1 MISRFARLLLSL
13 SLGCVLATSLGF
25 AQEPAAQPTVPPVDE
40 EMVGRIQL
48 PDAPLES
55 ILQLLELWTGRTVLR
70 AQNVQ
75 SGNYNLM
82 TEGPMPKSQA
92 LMAIETLLSMNGI
105 GMAPL
110 GDRFIK
116 IVPLGNVRIEA
127 PEFIEGSTLGMAPT
141 GRIASK
147 IFTLQFLR
155 VTELL
160 PQIASLLNPQ
170 LGGPVLFDKANAAL
184 VTDSISTLQRIEG
197 LIKQLDRPITA
208 GLEPKFYTLQF
219 AKASDLVNKLRTVLQ
234 GTLQQQLGTATTY
247 NADDRTNQV
256 VLIADARLHPFFDDL
271 IAKLD
276 IKADPNT
283 RNEVIP
289 LNNADAEEVAT
300 LLSQLVSGQTAAL
313 ARSTSARPNQLAT
326 ITPSTPAPASPSPT
340 AQATVAAAG
349 ELGVNSN
356 EFSTLVTILPET
368 RTNSVVVS
376 GTADDIRLISEL
388 VKKIDV
394 ILAQVRLEVVIAEV
408 TLTENHTSGISQL
421 GLVVSGDKL
430 VGFSADGAGFST
442 GDGFSITRGTADTV
456 VSGARDLAGAL
467 SLVSNSETNGK
478 SDVSILSVPNIVT
491 THNKEASIFVGSS
504 QPIITGTT
512 TTPTATTT
520 TTASN
525 FSSSSTVSYRDIGVE
540 LKVTPLI
547 GGDGTVQLEISQ
559 SVEDVIGN
567 VTVDNNQQ
575 PIIGQRRTESFV
587 SARNGEIIV
596 LGGIQRTRNDKTRA
610 RLGPIPWIGDLL
622 GLRSRSQERTDLVF
636 FLRPTILSNTA
647 TDNAPA
653 LRQIDQLSNAGDIKK
668 ALNREAVTD
677 EASSEED
684 QKDAKSKVSRPG
696 PRE

>member
-1 MISRFARLLLSL
+1 MISRLVRPLLALSL
-13 SLGCVLATSLGF
+13 AGSLLPPLAL
-25 AQEPAAQPTVPPVDE
+25 AQSPEAEPVVPAVDN

-55 ILQLLELWTGRTVLR
+55 VLQLLELWTGRTVLR

-75 SGNYNLM
+75 SGNFSLM

-92 LMAIETLLSMNGI
+92 LMAIETLLGMNGI
-105 GMAPL
+105 GIAPL
-110 GDRFIK
+110 GDNFIK

-127 PEFIEGSTLGMAPT
+127 PEFIEGSTLGMPPS

-147 IFTLQFLR
+147 IFTLEFLR
-155 VTELL
+155 VTEFL
-160 PQIASLLNPQ
+160 PQLASLLNPQ

-184 VTDSISTLQRIEG
+184 VTDSISTLQRIEA
-197 LIKQLDRPITA
+197 LIRQLDRPIVA

-234 GTLQQQLGTATTY
+234 GSIQQQLGTATTY

-256 VLIADARLHPFFDDL
+256 VLIADPRLHPFFDGL
-271 IAKLD
+271 IEKLD
-276 IKADPNT
+276 VKADPNT
-283 RNEVIP
+283 RNEVIA

-313 ARSTSARPNQLAT
+313 ARSTSARPTQALTGAT
-326 ITPSTPAPASPSPT
+326 PTPTPAPSPT
-340 AQATVAAAG
+340 ATAATAAAG
-349 ELGVNSN
+349 ELGVSSS

-376 GTADDIRLISEL
+376 GTVDDIRLITEL

-394 ILAQVRLEVVIAEV
+394 LLSQVRLEVVIAEV
-408 TLTENHTSGISQL
+408 TLTENHSTGISEL

-430 VGFSADGAGFST
+430 VGFSFEAPGIST
-442 GDGFSITRGTADTV
+442 GDGFTITRNDGTNV
-456 VSGARDLAGAL
+456 VSGARDLAGAVQL
-467 SLVSNSETNGK
+467 SANSDANGK
-478 SDVSILSVPNIVT
+478 SNVAILSQPTIVT
-491 THNKEASIFVGSS
+491 THNKEATIFVGQS

-512 TTPTATTT
+512 STPTATTT

-525 FSSSSTVSYRDIGVE
+525 FSTSSTVSYRDIGVE

-547 GGDGTVQLEISQ
+547 GGDGSVQLEISQ

-587 SARNGEIIV
+587 SVKNGEVIV
-596 LGGIQRTRNDKTRA
+596 LGGIQRTRNDKSKS
-610 RLGPIPWIGDLL
+610 RLGPIPIIGDLL
-622 GLRSRSQERTDLVF
+622 GSRKRSEERTDLVF
-636 FLRPTILSNTA
+636 FLRPTVLTNTSV
-647 TDNAPA
+647 DNANA
-653 LRQIDQLSNAGDIKK
+653 YRQIDQLSNSADIRR
-668 ALNREAVTD
+668 ALDGTAATGEADKIDPPESTRT
-677 EASSEED
+677 API
-684 QKDAKSKVSRPG
+684 SRPG
-696 PRE
+696 PR